1 MPTDTVPYGR
11 KTQKASPVAEVHIV
25 WMTAGLGCDGDSVSI
40 TAAMQPSIED
50 VVLGAIPG
58 LPKVHVHNPVIAYEN
73 GDEFHKSGENFID
86 FPQAAERVGSD
97 IVRWFYMRLNPADKV
112 LFGYNVLSE
121 VKRKL
126 LILWNTYAFFV
137 TYANLDRFDPTAAV
151 VPTRERPL
159 IDRWLTSSLH
169 RLVRDVRG
177 ALDGYDSQ
185 TACLKMEAFWD
196 DLSTWYVRR
205 NRSRFWKARSE
216 RDSLAAYQTLYEALT
231 TLVRLFAP
239 VMPFIAEEM
248 FQNLVRRATAGA
260 PASVHHASYPS
271 FDASLIED
279 DLERRMRAARR
290 VVELG
295 RAARSSAGVKT
306 RTPLPK
312 LIVVFDAN
320 DRDHG
325 ALDSDSELAEIV
337 KDELNVK
344 AIEIRDEAEGLVR
357 ETVKPDLKVLG
368 PKLGKDLPRVRQALA
383 EGRYERRDG
392 TIMVEGFKLAD
403 NEVLISHEGAP
414 GHAVGRDAGATVALE
429 TKVTPELELEG
440 LARELAHHLNNM
452 RKEAGLDISDRIA
465 LRYAGP
471 IGRVFERYGD
481 FIKQEALAT
490 SFAEGL
496 HDRGH
501 KWEGELNGVAGQ
513 LEIEKV

>member
-1 MPTDTVPYGR
+1 VWLDAGIVPFSTLNWLGDR
-11 KTQKASPVAEVHIV
+11 DHWKKWFPAEFIAENVEQIRL
-25 WMTAGLGCDGDSVSI
+25 WYYSQLFFS
-40 TAAMQPSIED
+40 
-50 VVLGAIPG
+50 VVLTGRAPYETV
-58 LPKVHVHNPVIAYEN
+58 LSHEFVYDEN
-73 GDEFHKSGENFID
+73 GEEFHKSGENFID
-86 FPQAAERVGSD
+86 FPQAAERAGSD

-112 LFGYNVLSE
+112 LFGYNVLSD
-121 VKRKL
+121 VKRRL
-126 LILWNTYAFFV
+126 LVLWNTYAFFV
-137 TYANLDRFDPTAAV
+137 TYANLDQFDPTAAV
-151 VPTRERPL
+151 VPARERPV
-159 IDRWLTSSLH
+159 IDRWLLSSLN

-231 TLVRLFAP
+231 SLVHLFAP

-248 FQNLVRRATAGA
+248 FQNLVRRATKGA
-260 PASVHHASYPS
+260 PASVHHATYPS
-271 FDASLIED
+271 FDAALIDD

-306 RTPLPK
+306 RMPLPK

-325 ALDSDSELAEIV
+325 ALDTDSELAEIV

-344 AIEIRDEAEGLVR
+344 AIEIRDAAEGLVK
-357 ETVKPDLKVLG
+357 EMVKPDLKVLG
-368 PKLGKDLPRVRQALA
+368 PKLGKELPRVRQALA

-392 TIMVEGFKLAD
+392 TITVEGFELSD
-403 NEVLISHEGAP
+403 TEVLVSHEGAP

-440 LARELAHHLNNM
+440 LARELAHHLNNL

-471 IGRVFERYGD
+471 IGKVFERYGD

-496 HDRGH
+496 SQRGH
-501 KWEGELNGVAGQ
+501 KWEGELNGVAGE

>member
-1 MPTDTVPYGR
+1 
-11 KTQKASPVAEVHIV
+11 
-25 WMTAGLGCDGDSVSI
+25 
-40 TAAMQPSIED
+40 
-50 VVLGAIPG
+50 
-58 LPKVHVHNPVIAYEN
+58 
-73 GDEFHKSGENFID
+73 
-86 FPQAAERVGSD
+86 
-97 IVRWFYMRLNPADKV
+97 
-112 LFGYNVLSE
+112 
-121 VKRKL
+121 
-126 LILWNTYAFFV
+126 
-137 TYANLDRFDPTAAV
+137 
-151 VPTRERPL
+151 
-159 IDRWLTSSLH
+159 
-169 RLVRDVRG
+169 
-177 ALDGYDSQ
+177 
-185 TACLKMEAFWD
+185 
-196 DLSTWYVRR
+196 
-205 NRSRFWKARSE
+205 
-216 RDSLAAYQTLYEALT
+216 
-231 TLVRLFAP
+231 
-239 VMPFIAEEM
+239 MPFIAEEM
-248 FQNLVRRATAGA
+248 FQNLVRRATPGA
-260 PASVHHASYPS
+260 PASVHHAEYPS
-271 FDASLIED
+271 FDASLIDD

-295 RAARSSAGVKT
+295 RAARSAAGVKT

-325 ALDSDSELAEIV
+325 ALDSRSELADIV

-344 AIEIRDEAEGLVR
+344 AIEVRDEAEGLVK

-392 TIMVEGFKLAD
+392 TVVVEGFELS
-403 NEVLISHEGAP
+403 NTEVLISHEGAP

-429 TKVTPELELEG
+429 TKVTPDLELEG

-471 IGRVFERYGD
+471 IARAFGRHGD

-490 SFAEGL
+490 SLTEGI

-501 KWEGELNGVAGQ
+501 KWEGELNGIAGQ